1 MRSASLAALVQTW
14 RTEAK
19 TFRAYG
25 EERLAIACERHADQ
39 VEAAAVAEEA
49 REVTLEE
56 AAQIGGYSYSHLQH
70 LVARGDI
77 ENVGTKHSPRIRG
90 ADVPRKPGHRAEDGA
105 PTAKSDILDR
115 TLRLHRAKES

>member
-1 MRSASLAALVQTW
+1 MNSASLTALVQSW

-19 TFRAYG
+19 TFRTYG

-39 VEAAAVAEEA
+39 VEAAAVAEEV

-77 ENVGTKHSPRIRG
+77 DNVGTKHAPRIRLV
-90 ADVPRKPGHRAEDGA
+90 DVPRKPGYRTEEGA
-105 PTAKSDILDR
+105 LAAKSEILDR
-115 TLRLHRAKES
+115 TLRLHRSKES